1 MNILEEIK
9 PFQVPKEINDSEIWN
24 LSKKD
29 CDISTL
35 VRSHTEH
42 NSALTEVDR
51 KKERK
56 RNFVSAK
63 TGFITVF
70 ELVFSY
76 FFFGIFYGFKVKTN
90 YDEKI
95 KKSTRSDKKLAAFS
109 WSTSG
114 AFSFTVNQELI
125 LHNKTFNFGTIKFFQ
140 HAFSKPYLHP
150 TKITN

>member
-1 MNILEEIK
+1 MGAGLTWKSQHNYTCNSVAHSH
-9 PFQVPKEINDSEIWN
+9 QN
-24 LSKKD
+24 LPV
-29 CDISTL
+29 STL

-76 FFFGIFYGFKVKTN
+76 FFFGIFYGFKVTTN
-90 YDEKI
+90 
-95 KKSTRSDKKLAAFS
+95 S
-109 WSTSG
+109 
-114 AFSFTVNQELI
+114 
-125 LHNKTFNFGTIKFFQ
+125 
-140 HAFSKPYLHP
+140 
-150 TKITN
+150 

>member
-76 FFFGIFYGFKVKTN
+76 FFFGIFYGFKVTTN
-90 YDEKI
+90 
-95 KKSTRSDKKLAAFS
+95 S
-109 WSTSG
+109 
-114 AFSFTVNQELI
+114 
-125 LHNKTFNFGTIKFFQ
+125 
-140 HAFSKPYLHP
+140 
-150 TKITN
+150 